1 MLFVA
6 MFFFSSRRRHT
17 RCALVTGVQTCAL
30 PIYLRALPE
39 VLERFP
45 PGQAELHLSQRTR
58 ELVGKRGGEVVAH
71 HRQGALEADAGLDG
85 DGHQIEGV
93 GQVAPDGRCALLDLA
108 VEPRGREL
116 DADHGEQQQE
126 ADGESRSEEHTSEL
140 QSLMRSSYAVFC

>member
-85 DGHQIEGV
+85 DGHQIEGEI
-93 GQVAPDGRCALLDLA
+93 GRASW
-108 VEPRGREL
+108 RERECQY
-116 DADHGEQQQE
+116 G
-126 ADGESRSEEHTSEL
+126 
-140 QSLMRSSYAVFC
+140 